1 MISVKKLF
9 SYIILASASLLT
21 LASCSAMTEE
31 EPDCNPYYKV
41 RFRFDMNMLFAD
53 AFSTQVGEVDLYVF
67 DKDENLVWKGHEE
80 GEPLAQEGYLMD
92 LPVPPGDYHLIAWC
106 HKRHEN
112 AAGFDLS
119 GGDNPTHFTDHFKMK
134 MQRAYDDTQAHSTT
148 DLHALFHGKV
158 SVNLSD
164 NLSAT
169 DDKGAPVFKQ
179 VNGQYVQ
186 VVTVPLIKDT
196 NSIRIQLVHLSG
208 KEIKSSDFD
217 FKITD
222 NNGHL
227 AHDNVILDDEDIE
240 YRPWIKREG
249 VAGTVLPI
257 INSGA
262 NGITPIP
269 DEGVY
274 HPSTAAPVVHSI
286 TAELT
291 TSRLQTCQ
299 NPILTVIRKSD
310 NTPVANINILDY
322 FLMVKGEYHRPM
334 DDDEYFDRQDEYNM
348 TLFMHDDGTW
358 YQAVIDILKWRVVR
372 QSADL

>member
-9 SYIILASASLLT
+9 SYIILASAGLLS

-41 RFRFDMNMLFAD
+41 RFRFDMNMLYAD

-92 LPVPPGDYHLIAWC
+92 LPVPPGEYHLVAWC

-134 MQRAYDDTQAHSTT
+134 MQRAYEGDLAHSTT

-158 SVNLSD
+158 AVNLPD
-164 NLSAT
+164 T
-169 DDKGAPVFKQ
+169 WGTH
-179 VNGQYVQ
+179 
-186 VVTVPLIKDT
+186 VVTVPLTKDT

-208 KEIKSSDFD
+208 KEIKKDDFD

-227 AHDNVILDDEDIE
+227 AHDNAILDDEDIE
-240 YRPWIKREG
+240 YRSWSTREG
-249 VAGTVLPI
+249 VAGSKLPALNTGR
-257 INSGA
+257 NS
-262 NGITPIP
+262 ITPIP
-269 DEGVY
+269 EADKSE
-274 HPSTAAPVVHSI
+274 AAPVVHSI
-286 TAELT
+286 TAEFT
-291 TSRLQTCQ
+291 TSRLQTSQC
-299 NPILTVIRKSD
+299 PILTVIRKSD
-310 NTPVANINILDY
+310 NTAVANINLIDY
-322 FLMVKGEYHRPM
+322 FLKVKGEYNRPM

-348 TLFMHDDGTW
+348 TLFMHDDGSW
-358 YQAVIDILKWRVVR
+358 YKAVIDILKWRWIQ